1 MTFRDDLREICFNAR
16 AIPGALGMRPY
27 TVVMV
32 TETWS
37 GGVETWGGGERG
49 QGTPTRTETTI
60 LEADGQNPKVRQ
72 LNTEELALGGYAK
85 GTWKIG
91 PITPDFPGGGTPRE
105 NLLPDPADNTLV
117 FYVLTGPAYPT
128 GQRFT
133 IVDVTD
139 HRAFQYLV
147 TVTEAPQNVRG

>member
-1 MTFRDDLREICFNAR
+1 MTFRDDLRAICFNAR
-16 AIPGALGMRPY
+16 AIPGALGLRPY

-37 GGVETWGGGERG
+37 GDELG
-49 QGTPTRTETTI
+49 QGTPTRAETTI
-60 LEADGQNPKVRQ
+60 LEANGQNPKVRQ
-72 LNTEELALGGYAK
+72 LNTEEVALGGYGK

-91 PITPDFPGGGTPRE
+91 PITPDFPGGGTPRD
-105 NLLPDPADNTLV
+105 NLLPDPPNKTLV
-117 FYVLTGPAYPT
+117 FYELTGPAYPT
-128 GQRFT
+128 GQRMT